1 MDFAS
6 LLHAPI
12 TTSLDGCA
20 VDLPPA
26 VGSGGGG
33 GGSSHSG
40 PPTQSAVGD
49 MAAPEGPPTQWRRRR
64 RPVNAEPSD
73 EEVDDDDNNSVVSGQ
88 WQPDAADVEMVTG
101 FSLIEALPMG
111 RMRVDSNRVV
121 RRAKRMKVDLEASAS
136 LGETLGEAA
145 SVEGGMFAELSLVA
159 DKSPDQH
166 AGGALLCFLSQ
177 ETFVGFVELQHE
189 ARPPTDAADGVRP
202 QTVARVIHGTAGRAS
217 ALRLDGGRRAPP
229 RCVTRGRSPTPF
241 APLRVC
247 PPPRQPPPASPGP
260 DAHAPVVPRECATS
274 SS

>member
-1 MDFAS
+1 MIAGHETTEREVFRQMDFA
-6 LLHAPI
+6 LLSHAP
-12 TTSLDGCA
+12 TASLDDCA
-20 VDLPPA
+20 IDLAPIDVA
-26 VGSGGGG
+26 A
-33 GGSSHSG
+33 GSSSG

-49 MAAPEGPPTQWRRRR
+49 MGPPTQWRRRR

-101 FSLIEALPMG
+101 LSLIEALPMG

-121 RRAKRMKVDLEASAS
+121 RRAKRMKLDLEASAS

-177 ETFVGFVELQHE
+177 ETFVGFVELLHE
-189 ARPPTDAADGVRP
+189 ARPPTVPSPRP
-202 QTVARVIHGTAGRAS
+202 VA
-217 ALRLDGGRRAPP
+217 PNPEP
-229 RCVTRGRSPTPF
+229 R
-241 APLRVC
+241 
-247 PPPRQPPPASPGP
+247 P
-260 DAHAPVVPRECATS
+260 DLNCCATGFATAAAATERIAAAA
-274 SS
+274 